1 MRYLILAGILLAL
14 TLPAATAP
22 LDRPGQVQLAQSK
35 TTTTAATT
43 GVGIGGATGEAAAA
57 TTRGGDGEKTRGGVG
72 RTSGGGQ
79 VLAQGEGGP
88 LTVDAVMA
96 YIEALEFSLAQIGQP
111 TQFPREARVEIAQR
125 LVQAYPSIPLVTQR
139 NLSQARAVWTQYAQ
153 AWDSLALA
161 QKQEFVF
168 HVLAIFGGEEAAA
181 QALGLETGGGSG
193 GAGGDGTYSES
204 YHVDPNYEGSDCWAS
219 AGCADYSSDGGY
231 VYEDYN
237 PTTDSYDYNQ

>member
-1 MRYLILAGILLAL
+1 M
-14 TLPAATAP
+14 
-22 LDRPGQVQLAQSK
+22 
-35 TTTTAATT
+35 
-43 GVGIGGATGEAAAA
+43 
-57 TTRGGDGEKTRGGVG
+57 
-72 RTSGGGQ
+72 
-79 VLAQGEGGP
+79 LAQGEGGA

-111 TQFPREARVEIAQR
+111 TRFSREDRVEIAQR

-168 HVLAIFGGEEAAA
+168 HVLAIFGGEESAA
-181 QALGLETGGGSG
+181 QALGLNTEGGSS
-193 GAGGDGTYSES
+193 GASGDGTYGES
-204 YHVDPNYEGSDCWAS
+204 YSINPNYEGSDCWAS
-219 AGCADYSSDGGY
+219 AGCADYSSDCGY